1 MKYGY
6 QMKGELVG
14 SCIHSLT
21 AFFKTCQKMNEE
33 KHFLLAS
40 NLLEGVAQAWWQSQS
55 TSLDAYME
63 LNGGTSSSPQPRHIT
78 PWEDFYKPLT
88 PWDGVYKLVCMADKH
103 KERG

>member
-33 KHFLLAS
+33 KHFLIAS
-40 NLLEGVAQAWWQSQS
+40 NLLEGVAQAWW
-55 TSLDAYME
+55 
-63 LNGGTSSSPQPRHIT
+63 
-78 PWEDFYKPLT
+78 
-88 PWDGVYKLVCMADKH
+88 
-103 KERG
+103 